1 MTQVNNRQAK
11 TKAPKFEPVAIIG
24 IGGMFPKAND
34 THSYWANIKAG
45 LDAIDDIP
53 ETHWRPEDY
62 FDTDPKR
69 PDFTYAKRG
78 GFLDVQDFD
87 PLEFGMPPNVL
98 EATDTSQLL
107 GMLVAARAL
116 RDAGY
121 GEEKT
126 FDRNKVSTI
135 IGVTGA
141 LELVTTLSSRLGH
154 PRWKQALRDSGV
166 DEKTA
171 TDVMARI
178 GESYVS
184 WQENS
189 FPGLLG
195 NVVAGR
201 ISKHL
206 NLGGTNCVV
215 DAACASSLSAMHLGI
230 MELQTHRADMIV
242 TGGVDTFNDIFM
254 YMCFSKTPALSPTGN
269 ASPFSATGDGT
280 ILGEGLGVVVLKRLK
295 DAKRDGD
302 KIYGV
307 VKSIGTSSDG
317 KGGAVYE
324 PSASGQVKA
333 LTCAYKESGVDPR
346 TVELVEAHG
355 TGTKVGDG
363 VEVSALAQV
372 YPKTNKG
379 PWCALGSVKSQI
391 GHAKA
396 AAGVAGFI
404 KAALSLYNKV
414 LPPTIKCQ
422 QPLDILKEKSTP
434 FYVNQ
439 KMRPW
444 LSQSDHPRRAA
455 VSAFGFG
462 GSNFHCVLE
471 EHEATKLAP
480 DWNDDVEI
488 AAFSGG
494 AISEL
499 RDGVS
504 QLSKCVSFREVSI
517 AAHRQR
523 ALFDV
528 KSKYR
533 LVMVIDRFS
542 DYQKLCN
549 KVLSK
554 LDSTNDE
561 DQWQLP
567 EGVYYCSSSIGRKVA
582 MVFPGQGAQYIDML
596 QDMACLF
603 PEMLESL
610 TLAGKSVC
618 DTIYPVGRY
627 QEAASEKQLVLL
639 SAMQNAQVAI
649 GAVSA
654 GAFKVLSSFGVKAD
668 VFAGHSYGEL
678 VALFAAGRI
687 TETALYEASVL
698 RGTLMAKAS
707 KSGIGAMSA
716 VKATA
721 QVVQQICLDDNLD
734 VIIANYNMPE
744 QMVISGDN
752 DSIAQSERS
761 FKSRNI
767 STTRLNVSGAF
778 HSRFVADA
786 VSPFLS
792 GLNDIK
798 FSKSEYAVYA
808 NTTAKVYPQVGKA
821 ARQLLANQI
830 AKPVLFV
837 NQIEKMVQD
846 GVNLFIELG
855 PNRKIAGMVKRIV
868 PTDNSV
874 EVVSLDA
881 SAGKKN
887 GIIDLAKLLAQ
898 ISVFGVEVDLACWN
912 SNGDKRREVQGLR
925 KAKMVVPISGANYVS
940 PKELRPPVKQK
951 SSGDIA
957 APKIENPVA
966 SKVVV
971 PQVDKPVADTRLS
984 QANQIAPTQTEGAI
998 SGAGIQ
1004 QLQQSLAVL
1013 SQMQQQTANLHSQF
1027 LVSQQAAADNMQKL
1041 MMQHAQ
1047 LAGGTVVTPTDGM
1060 STVTEAS
1067 VTKAPVTESTPITSI
1082 VTSTKTTPIET
1093 NITLPE
1099 TTQSISPPS
1108 GISDQHEHIA
1118 SVLLE
1123 IISDKTGY
1131 PQEMLA
1137 LDMTL
1142 DSDLGI
1148 DSIKR
1153 VEILSALQEALP
1165 ESPKIESQHLGT
1177 IDTLGQIVDHMA
1189 SGSIA
1194 KGRETVVVNTQGE
1207 GHLHAKISEILL
1219 NIISEKTGY
1228 PVEMLALD
1236 MTLDSDLGIDSIKR
1250 VEILSAV
1257 QEALP
1262 DCPSIE
1268 SEHLGVIH
1276 SLQDIVSHLSAGDA
1290 VASASHIGK
1299 SDAIV
1304 EEKSANRKAS
1314 SALASEAIATVLLS
1328 TIAEKTGYPVEMLEM
1343 DMTLDSDLGID
1354 SIKRVEILSAIQ
1366 DALPDSPVIESTHL
1380 GQLHT
1385 LADIAGHL
1393 AGGDLEENHVSFARA
1408 DMATATSVE
1417 ASYAK
1422 NDVEDVLL
1430 ATISEKTGYP
1440 VDMLDLGMTLDSDLG
1455 IDSIKRV
1462 EILSALQDQL
1472 PQAPLIESEHMG
1484 QLHTLEQIVVHLL
1497 SGHSEGAIAETLPV
1511 AKDCVDKK
1519 CHMEKTVERMVLRS
1533 LPIKGQHRTINNM
1546 DKDRLCLIAID
1557 NNGVGDVLAESM
1569 VQQGYQIALINRAK
1583 LSSVPDN
1590 VGALIVVG
1598 DDEMRDED
1606 ILQSFELIQQLATQL
1621 QDACGTLITVSRL
1634 DGAFGLAASAEN
1646 SISGALNG
1654 ITKTAQFEWPQVY
1667 CQAIDLDKRLN
1678 ATKTV
1683 VAQLCEAIFFGG
1695 PIEIGISKN
1704 GLTELALVS
1713 ESVAVSEQLLPIA
1726 PGEVIVVSG
1735 GGRGVTARVACELA
1749 KAFKPTLVLLG
1760 RSQLSETLPAWL
1772 NGLSGDSDIKA
1783 AIAKNS
1789 TTPLTPKL
1797 LSTAFNQI
1805 KGEME
1810 IKKNISAM
1818 EAFGATVIYRSVD
1831 IRSEKS
1837 VASVLSDIRK
1847 QYGGISGLVHGAG
1860 VLADRFIVDKTNEQF
1875 DKVYGTKV
1883 DGMNHLLNGTAEDD
1897 LKIIVF
1903 FSSSTGRFGRKGQV
1917 DYAAA
1922 NEVLNKRAAWE
1933 KQARRNCSVVSVNW
1947 GPWDG
1952 GMVTDALKD
1961 VFAAEGIEVIDLDAG
1976 AAYLIDELCTV
1987 VAAPSEVVILGA
1999 PLPKSS
2005 VPFELDAIVAKTN
2018 IVTDDY
2024 KKPVIDDSI
2033 MTQASSLTSIFTF
2046 DISVDAVPCLNS
2058 HVINGKA
2065 VVPAALMME
2074 WLSQGA
2080 MQHHVGLQYV
2090 GIDDFKVLRGILLT
2104 AAQSKTVSVLVGTLV
2119 PTDEGFKTKV
2129 VLQDDQY
2136 VYVSGEVVLAN
2147 QLLKNNAPPIVLNG
2161 LTRYGVSE
2169 EEIYNGLLF
2178 HGKDFGLLTDVQSC
2192 NHQISATLPG
2202 APQAHQWLQKPLR
2215 KTWLGDPLAIDGA
2228 FQLMILW
2235 TLENYKAHSL
2245 PSALVKYRQFV
2256 RRFPSDGV
2264 KIAIEV
2270 TEHSAGKAVATIA
2283 FFNVETNDVVARIEG
2298 YLSTIDAGLKDPF
2311 SRNELIARDTKSVK
2325 VKQ

>member
-1 MTQVNNRQAK
+1 VTQSNNRQIK
-11 TKAPKFEPVAIIG
+11 SKPPKFEPVAIIG
-24 IGGMFPKAND
+24 IGAMFPKAND
-34 THSYWANIKAG
+34 THSYWANIKG
-45 LDAIDDIP
+45 GVDAIDNIP

-62 FDTDPKR
+62 FDADPKR
-69 PDFTYAKRG
+69 PDFTYAQRG

-121 GEEKT
+121 GEDKN
-126 FDRNKVSTI
+126 FDRNKISTI
-135 IGVTGA
+135 VGVTGA

-171 TDVMARI
+171 NDVMTRI

-269 ASPFSATGDGT
+269 ASPFSANGDGT

-295 DAKRDGD
+295 DATRDGD

-307 VKSIGTSSDG
+307 IKSIGTSSDG
-317 KGGAVYE
+317 RGGAVYE
-324 PSASGQVKA
+324 PSTSGQVKA
-333 LTCAYKESGVDPR
+333 LACAYKESGIDPR
-346 TVELVEAHG
+346 TIELVEAHG

-414 LPPTIKCQ
+414 LPPTIKCNE
-422 QPLDILKEKSTP
+422 PLEILKEKSTP

-439 KMRPW
+439 SMRPW
-444 LSQSDHPRRAA
+444 LGNSDHPRRAA

-471 EHEATKLAP
+471 EYETTKLVP

-488 AAFSGG
+488 AAFSGDTILMLG
-494 AISEL
+494 DKVTDVL
-499 RDGVS
+499 
-504 QLSKCVSFREVSI
+504 KCNHFREVSI
-517 AAHRQR
+517 VTHRER
-523 ALFDV
+523 ALFNV
-528 KSKYR
+528 KAKYR
-533 LVMVIDRFS
+533 LVLVIDRFT
-542 DYQKLCN
+542 DYKNLCN

-554 LDSTNDE
+554 LNSTDGKN
-561 DQWQLP
+561 QWQLP
-567 EGVYYCSSSIGRKVA
+567 EGVYFYSSIFSGKVA

-618 DTIYPVGRY
+618 DTIYPVARY
-627 QEAASEKQLVLL
+627 HEGANEKQMALL
-639 SAMQNAQVAI
+639 SAMQNTQVAI

-654 GAFKVLSSFGVKAD
+654 GAFKVLSSFGIKAD

-687 TETALYEASVL
+687 TEEALYEASVL
-698 RGTLMAKAS
+698 RGALMAKAS

-721 QVVQQICLDDNLD
+721 QVVQQVCLDDNLD

-752 DSIAQSERS
+752 DSIAQAERS
-761 FKSRNI
+761 FKARNI

-786 VSPFLS
+786 VTPFLA
-792 GLNDIK
+792 GLNEIK
-798 FSKSEYAVYA
+798 FIKSGAAVYA
-808 NTTAKVYPQVGKA
+808 NTTARIYPQGGKA

-837 NQIEKMVQD
+837 NQIEQMVQD
-846 GVNLFIELG
+846 GVTLFIEVG
-855 PNRKIAGMVKRIV
+855 PNRKVAGMVKRIV
-868 PTDNSV
+868 ASHAPV
-874 EVVSLDA
+874 QVVSLDA
-881 SAGKKN
+881 SGGKKN
-887 GIIDLAKLLAQ
+887 GIVDLAKLLAQ
-898 ISVFGVEVDLACWN
+898 ISAFGIEVDLTCWN
-912 SNGDKRREVQGLR
+912 ACGEQRREVQGMR

-940 PKELRPPVKQK
+940 PKEKRPPVKQNRVPQ
-951 SSGDIA
+951 SSRVIA
-957 APKIENPVA
+957 AETKSVHDAA
-966 SKVVV
+966 SVTVL
-971 PQVDKPVADTRLS
+971 PQTIKPVTHNPLP
-984 QANQIAPTQTEGAI
+984 QTNQIAEMQPPVAA
-998 SGAGIQ
+998 SGVGLQ
-1004 QLQQSLAVL
+1004 HLQQSLAAL
-1013 SQMQQQTANLHSQF
+1013 SQMQQQTANLHTQF
-1027 LVSQQAAADNMQKL
+1027 LVSQQTAAQNMQQL
-1041 MMQHAQ
+1041 MMQQTQ
-1047 LAGGTVVTPTDGM
+1047 LVSGTIM
-1060 STVTEAS
+1060 
-1067 VTKAPVTESTPITSI
+1067 APVNHMPTEIQKPVGPSAPEVPSIKATP
-1082 VTSTKTTPIET
+1082 VAQPVV
-1093 NITLPE
+1093 LPE
-1099 TTQSISPPS
+1099 SVQPLAPKPATT
-1108 GISDQHEHIA
+1108 GNHDYVG

-1137 LDMTL
+1137 LDMAL

-1177 IDTLGQIVDHMA
+1177 IDTLGKIVDHMA
-1189 SGSIA
+1189 SGAVNQIA
-1194 KGRETVVVNTQGE
+1194 DTATHASQKASEPQHDQITQ
-1207 GHLHAKISEILL
+1207 ILL
-1219 NIISEKTGY
+1219 EIISDKTGY
-1228 PVEMLALD
+1228 PVDMLALD
-1236 MTLDSDLGIDSIKR
+1236 MTLDADLGIDSIKR

-1262 DCPSIE
+1262 ESPAIE
-1268 SEHLGVIH
+1268 SEHLGSIH
-1276 SLQDIVSHLSAGDA
+1276 SLHDIVAHLTDGNV
-1290 VASASHIGK
+1290 VAPLSDVNK
-1299 SDAIV
+1299 S
-1304 EEKSANRKAS
+1304 KF
-1314 SALASEAIATVLLS
+1314 ASEIITSTVTSSSVESNEITTVLLA
-1328 TIAEKTGYPVEMLEM
+1328 TIADKTGYPADMLEM

-1366 DALPDSPVIESTHL
+1366 DALPESTVIESTHL

-1393 AGGDLEENHVSFARA
+1393 AGGNSGRTTIETIPVVENCTEPVCCP
-1408 DMATATSVE
+1408 
-1417 ASYAK
+1417 
-1422 NDVEDVLL
+1422 
-1430 ATISEKTGYP
+1430 EKT
-1440 VDMLDLGMTLDSDLG
+1440 
-1455 IDSIKRV
+1455 I
-1462 EILSALQDQL
+1462 
-1472 PQAPLIESEHMG
+1472 
-1484 QLHTLEQIVVHLL
+1484 
-1497 SGHSEGAIAETLPV
+1497 
-1511 AKDCVDKK
+1511 
-1519 CHMEKTVERMVLRS
+1519 ERMVLRS
-1533 LPIKGQHRTINNM
+1533 VPIKRQHRTIINIQ
-1546 DKDRLCLIAID
+1546 KDRLCLIAND
-1557 NNGVGDVLAESM
+1557 RNGIGKALCELL
-1569 VQQGYQIALINRAK
+1569 VQQGYQIALIDRTK
-1583 LSSVPDN
+1583 LSLVPEN
-1590 VGALIVVG
+1590 IGTLIVVG
-1598 DDEMRDED
+1598 DDKMSDGD
-1606 ILQSFELIQQLATQL
+1606 LLQSFELIQQLGTTL
-1621 QDACGTLITVSRL
+1621 QDARGALITVSRL

-1654 ITKTAQFEWPQVY
+1654 ITKTAQFEWPNVY
-1667 CQAIDLDKRLN
+1667 CQAIDLNNQFTTTED
-1678 ATKTV
+1678 V
-1683 VAQLCEAIFFGG
+1683 IAQLHQAIFFGG
-1695 PIEIGISKN
+1695 PIEIGVSKK
-1704 GLTELALVS
+1704 GLTALTLVS
-1713 ESVAVSEQLLPIA
+1713 ESVDVKAQSIPVA

-1749 KAFKPTLVLLG
+1749 KAFKPTLVLVG
-1760 RSQLSETLPAWL
+1760 RSQLSETMPAWL
-1772 NGLSGDSDIKA
+1772 DGLSSDSEIKA

-1789 TTPLTPKL
+1789 ATPLTPKSL
-1797 LSTAFNQI
+1797 TAQFNQI
-1805 KGEME
+1805 MSEKE
-1810 IKKNISAM
+1810 IKANIAVM
-1818 EAFGATVIYRSVD
+1818 EAYGASVVYKSVD
-1831 IRSEKS
+1831 IRDSES
-1837 VASVLSDIRK
+1837 VASILNDVRN
-1847 QYGGISGLVHGAG
+1847 QYGAISGLVHGAG
-1860 VLADRFIVDKTNEQF
+1860 VLADRFIVDKTIEQF

-1883 DGMNHLLNGTAEDD
+1883 DGMNHLLNGTTEDD
-1897 LKIIVF
+1897 LKIMVF

-1917 DYAAA
+1917 DYAVA
-1922 NEVLNKRAAWE
+1922 NEVLNKRAGWE
-1933 KQARRNCSVVSVNW
+1933 KQARPNCTVVSVNW

-1952 GMVTDALKD
+1952 GMVNDALKD

-1976 AAYLIDELCTV
+1976 AAYLVDELCCVNDT
-1987 VAAPSEVVILGA
+1987 PSEVVILGA

-2005 VPFELDAIVAKTN
+2005 VPFELDAIVTKTN
-2018 IVTDDY
+2018 IITDNF
-2024 KKPVIDDSI
+2024 KETIIDDNI
-2033 MTQASSLTSIFTF
+2033 VTNTASLTPVFNF
-2046 DISVDAVPCLNS
+2046 DVSVDTVPCLTS

-2090 GIDDFKVLRGILLT
+2090 GIDNFKVLRGILLT
-2104 AAQSKTVSVLVGTLV
+2104 ATESKTVSISVGALVA
-2119 PTDEGFKTKV
+2119 TDEGFKTEV
-2129 VLQDDQY
+2129 VLHDDQQH
-2136 VYVSGEVVLAN
+2136 VYVSGEVILSN
-2147 QLLKNNAPPIVLNG
+2147 QRLKNESFPIILNG

-2178 HGKDFGLLTDVQSC
+2178 HGKDFGLLTNVQSC
-2192 NHQISATLPG
+2192 NHQISATLPS
-2202 APQAHQWLQKPLR
+2202 APDANVWLQKPLR
-2215 KTWLGDPLAIDGA
+2215 KKWLSDPLAIDGA

-2245 PSALVKYRQFV
+2245 PSGLSQYRQFV
-2256 RRFPSDGV
+2256 RHFPKEGV

-2270 TEHSAGKAVATIA
+2270 TDHSAGKAVATIA
-2283 FFNVETNDVVARIEG
+2283 FLNVQTNEVVAHIEG
-2298 YLSTIDAGLKDPF
+2298 YLSTIDASLKDPF
-2311 SRNELIARDTKSVK
+2311 SRNQLTAHKTKTLK
-2325 VKQ
+2325 VNQ